1 MPFLSSAKSVQS
13 VTTKGYHRCGD
24 SLYLQVSNQGT
35 KSWLFR
41 YKSPVTKK
49 QREMGLGSYKF
60 VDLAQARQKAL
71 ENKKLVIE
79 GKDPIEE
86 RKAKQIRV
94 QIEKSRDLTFKEIA
108 EACIASKSHELYPS
122 GNNVWWVLI
131 RIISNSFIEFLS
143 AALTKCSQIKFSSPS
158 SLIAL

>member
-60 VDLAQARQKAL
+60 VDLAQARQWAQDS
-71 ENKKLVIE
+71 KKLVLE
-79 GKDPIEE
+79 GKDPIE
-86 RKAKQIRV
+86 
-94 QIEKSRDLTFKEIA
+94 
-108 EACIASKSHELYPS
+108 
-122 GNNVWWVLI
+122 
-131 RIISNSFIEFLS
+131 
-143 AALTKCSQIKFSSPS
+143 
-158 SLIAL
+158 

>member
-41 YKSPVTKK
+41 YKSPATKK

-60 VDLAQARQKAL
+60 VDLAEAQQKAL
-71 ENKKLVIE
+71 EKKLIYLL
-79 GKDPIEE
+79 P
-86 RKAKQIRV
+86 Q
-94 QIEKSRDLTFKEIA
+94 
-108 EACIASKSHELYPS
+108 
-122 GNNVWWVLI
+122 
-131 RIISNSFIEFLS
+131 
-143 AALTKCSQIKFSSPS
+143 
-158 SLIAL
+158 